1 MIEEDEFSIW
11 IPDGR
16 NKKHR
21 DQIQRGDF
29 LTEVRTKC
37 EMGVDNP
44 CRVEGWG
51 DDGSV
56 RKILTVQMCK
66 HRDLRI
72 DPQHPCKKPRVVTCN
87 CNPKAGKVHTGKHG
101 AYWQASL
108 VKLVSSWFSER
119 VCLE

>member
-1 MIEEDEFSIW
+1 MGLLLVFWQKAVGWLIEEGEFSIW

-16 NKKHR
+16 NKRHR

-37 EMGVDNP
+37 EMGVENP
-44 CRVEGWG
+44 CRVEGWE

-56 RKILTVQMCK
+56 RKILTVQTCK

-72 DPQHPCKKPRVVTCN
+72 DPSTPVKSYVWWPATVT
-87 CNPKAGKVHTGKHG
+87 PKLG
-101 AYWQASL
+101 
-108 VKLVSSWFSER
+108 R
-119 VCLE
+119 